1 MTVKVILDAAEGF
14 VDSGTTPTINHQ
26 CPPNAFDYRTPKPG
40 SPSAGLGDT
49 RSEAPMFH
57 ATNTAVSTPRADE
70 TRTPSELRVCAVGP
84 GALRG
89 VNGMLRSTPVD
100 VVSQV
105 PPDHKPWASARRC
118 VGSPTEY
125 R

>member
-49 RSEAPMFH
+49 RSEAP
-57 ATNTAVSTPRADE
+57 NVPRDQHGG
-70 TRTPSELRVCAVGP
+70 L
-84 GALRG
+84 
-89 VNGMLRSTPVD
+89 D
-100 VVSQV
+100 
-105 PPDHKPWASARRC
+105 
-118 VGSPTEY
+118 PTS